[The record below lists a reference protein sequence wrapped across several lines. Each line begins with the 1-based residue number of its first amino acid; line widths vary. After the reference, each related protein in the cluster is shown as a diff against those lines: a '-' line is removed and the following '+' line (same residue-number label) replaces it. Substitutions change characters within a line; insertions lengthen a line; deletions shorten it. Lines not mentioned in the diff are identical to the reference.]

1 MKSMKSLM
9 VGLALSCIAFGVSA
23 QEKRPLSPVGV
34 AATQVGGKWSA
45 PDKDGERTYTGGKWI
60 EVTYGRPLLRGRANI
75 FGKGA
80 DYGKAVNA
88 GGPVWRAGANATTV
102 LKTEVPIE
110 IGGTKLDAGEY
121 SLFIELKEPTW
132 TLIVSRQPRQEKYDP
147 KEKAKTWGAYNYD
160 VKNDVVRIPMNM
172 STAGHSM
179 DQFTISFQDMTDK
192 GGNLA
197 FEWDKAFAYVP
208 FKLVS

>member
-9 VGLALSCIAFGVSA
+9 VGLALSCIALGVSA
-23 QEKRPLSPVGV
+23 QEKRPLSPPGV

-60 EVTYGRPLLRGRANI
+60 EVTYGRPMLRGRANI

-80 DYGKAVNA
+80 DYGKAVN
-88 GGPVWRAGANATTV
+88 GGAPVWRAGANTTTV

-110 IGGTKLDAGEY
+110 IGGTKLDAGQY

-132 TLIVSRQPRQEKYDP
+132 TLIVSRQARQEKYDP
-147 KEKAKTWGAYNYD
+147 KEKTKTWGAYNYD
-160 VKNDVVRIPMNM
+160 AKNDVVRIPMNM
-172 STAGHSM
+172 STAAHST